1 MQCPYCAEEI
11 QDAAIVCRY
20 CRHDLAPSKPLIEEN
35 RALLEEV
42 ESLRVEVAK
51 LHAQTV
57 RADDGARVIK
67 RRKAAPLRKAAE
79 EMIVYGL
86 VPIVLLWLAHFLI
99 IVVYDQATVYLRI
112 VSILIPLPFGF
123 AVVRQEYRS
132 LAFAL
137 FVGAA
142 VSLFGI
148 AGMLVVMHINFGDSI
163 LPATHYDLTEE
174 LQYFISITLAFI
186 TGSLLATMLRSAPT
200 LPYAGGATLL
210 SKKLAPM
217 LNSMRRKKG
226 KGAQIDMID
235 IMLRARSIH
244 RIVTALSPPLPPQVR
259 STPASCTIDPT
270 GFQRGAPA
278 RCLTRHVALLLQI
291 FVATDF
297 TARIALF
304 QRLQPGRPPRQAVF
318 GAGGRQRPDQP
329 QDADH
334 DDGYDDRA
342 QCNHH
347 ERSLAAR
354 SRRRLHLIYYN
365 PSRSTLVHPPLA

>member
-244 RIVTALSPPLPPQVR
+244 RIVTGVIAAITTAGS
-259 STPASCTIDPT
+259 IYT
-270 GFQRGAPA
+270 G
-278 RCLTRHVALLLQI
+278 I
-291 FVATDF
+291 M
-297 TARIALF
+297 
-304 QRLQPGRPPRQAVF
+304 
-318 GAGGRQRPDQP
+318 
-329 QDADH
+329 
-334 DDGYDDRA
+334 
-342 QCNHH
+342 HH
-347 ERSLAAR
+347 
-354 SRRRLHLIYYN
+354 
-365 PSRSTLVHPPLA
+365 